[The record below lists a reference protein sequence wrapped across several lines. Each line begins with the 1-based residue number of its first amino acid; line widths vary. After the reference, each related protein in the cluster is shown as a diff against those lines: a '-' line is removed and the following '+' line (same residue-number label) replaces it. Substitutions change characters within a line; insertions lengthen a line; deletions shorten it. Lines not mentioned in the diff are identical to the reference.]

1 MTAKYAVAAAL
12 MPLCFVPVA
21 FVAHANQVRLFAFE
35 GVETRIER
43 ACTRADIAALLPRPT
58 VEIVAL
64 TPAAAAEPAAVG
76 ATAAGGTQAEVN
88 AAAGGTRAAAR
99 RAANG
104 KNIPSRGCND
114 WRPLNAGPTS
124 LAATVGP
131 VRVCEGSPPER
142 GQPAGRVAAQSTRS
156 KLRARGTKRSAEMSF
171 EFDLRDPR

>member
-1 MTAKYAVAAAL
+1 VQAVAA
-12 MPLCFVPVA
+12 
-21 FVAHANQVRLFAFE
+21 
-35 GVETRIER
+35 
-43 ACTRADIAALLPRPT
+43 
-58 VEIVAL
+58 AL
-64 TPAAAAEPAAVG
+64 TPAAAPEAGAVA
-76 ATAAGGTQAEVN
+76 ATAPEGTPAEANAATGGTP
-88 AAAGGTRAAAR
+88 AAAR

-142 GQPAGRVAAQSTRS
+142 AQPTGRVAAQSTRS
-156 KLRARGTKRSAEMSF
+156 KARARGTKRGAQMSF